1 MSCFF
6 CLKVASSSNL
16 IQFLL
21 FSRKRE
27 EEKKRRR
34 EEEEEKKKKRERE
47 RERETEGASGRERE
61 LLSGADRTR
70 KGERR

>member
-1 MSCFF
+1 MFGGKCRVFV
-6 CLKVASSSNL
+6 CLKVARYSNL

-47 RERETEGASGRERE
+47 RERE
-61 LLSGADRTR
+61 
-70 KGERR
+70 RRRAPRDVNVSC